1 MKASFQHIL
10 FSFIAFS
17 FTYGIS
23 YLTKIEL
30 VNYAIV
36 LSFLFQWML
45 FIPAFFL
52 QTEKFFD
59 ISGSFNFI
67 IITSFIFYN
76 SFIEYGFNPGNL
88 VLSFLIIIWAVRLGS
103 FLFFRI
109 KKDGEDKRFRE
120 IIPYPAKFFM
130 TWTLQGTWVSI
141 CSLCAITGMSTDKG
155 IIINPLFYLGLV
167 IFILGFTIEVIAD
180 YQKTKFRKNP
190 KNKNHFI
197 TSGLWSY
204 SRHPNYLGEISLWTG
219 IAIISFSS
227 LSDWQYISLISPI
240 FIYMLL
246 VHISGINFLEASSN
260 KKWGHLETYQDYIK
274 KTPKLLF

>member
-45 FIPAFFL
+45 FIPAYFL

-88 VLSFLIIIWAVRLGS
+88 VLSF
-103 FLFFRI
+103 
-109 KKDGEDKRFRE
+109 
-120 IIPYPAKFFM
+120 
-130 TWTLQGTWVSI
+130 
-141 CSLCAITGMSTDKG
+141 
-155 IIINPLFYLGLV
+155 
-167 IFILGFTIEVIAD
+167 FI
-180 YQKTKFRKNP
+180 
-190 KNKNHFI
+190 
-197 TSGLWSY
+197 
-204 SRHPNYLGEISLWTG
+204 
-219 IAIISFSS
+219 
-227 LSDWQYISLISPI
+227 
-240 FIYMLL
+240 
-246 VHISGINFLEASSN
+246 
-260 KKWGHLETYQDYIK
+260 
-274 KTPKLLF
+274 

>member
-1 MKASFQHIL
+1 MRASLQYIL

-17 FTYGIS
+17 FTYAIS
-23 YLTKIEL
+23 LLTKIEL
-30 VNYAIV
+30 VNYAII
-36 LSFLFQWML
+36 LSFLFQWTL
-45 FIPAFFL
+45 FIPAYLL

-59 ISGSFNFI
+59 ISGSINFI
-67 IITSFIFYN
+67 VITAYIYYN
-76 SFIEYGFNPGNL
+76 SFLEYGFNLGNL
-88 VLSFLIIIWAVRLGS
+88 ILSLLIVIWAIRLGS

-120 IIPYPAKFFM
+120 IKPSPTKFFM

-141 CSLCAITGMSTDKG
+141 CSLCAITGMSSDKG
-155 IIINPLFYLGLV
+155 MIINTLFYLGLV

-190 KNKNHFI
+190 KNKNNFI

-227 LSDWQYISLISPI
+227 LSDWQYVSLISPI
-240 FIYMLL
+240 FIYTHF
-246 VHISGINFLEASSN
+246 HIYSFSS
-260 KKWGHLETYQDYIK
+260 Y
-274 KTPKLLF
+274 